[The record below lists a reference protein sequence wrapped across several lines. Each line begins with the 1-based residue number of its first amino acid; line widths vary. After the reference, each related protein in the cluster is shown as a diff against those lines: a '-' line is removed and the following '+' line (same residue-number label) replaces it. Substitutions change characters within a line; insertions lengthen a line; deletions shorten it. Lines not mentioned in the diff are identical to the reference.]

1 VYVYETKLYG
11 SFYLKE
17 VMNMSLLE
25 FLNKVWFVNL
35 HGGGATFVLH
45 FLFAQGFK
53 FQNFGRVEGI
63 VAQTIVV
70 EEGVKGFRC
79 SLVKPKV

>member
-1 VYVYETKLYG
+1 VYVYGTKLHAN
-11 SFYLKE
+11 FYLKE

-35 HGGGATFVLH
+35 HVGGATFVLH

-53 FQNFGRVEGI
+53 F
-63 VAQTIVV
+63 
-70 EEGVKGFRC
+70 
-79 SLVKPKV
+79 